1 MSSAL
6 LCADLALDNPFVFV
20 PQEKPDLLRK
30 RLPNLSKLAG
40 VTLGSRLEIRGA
52 PEIVLCTWSIAL
64 VVCVAQSLAE
74 GIRLRATSVRWLLVA
89 ALTAA

>member
-20 PQEKPDLLRK
+20 PQAKPDLLRK

-52 PEIVLCTWSIAL
+52 PDRDLRSGFFGSHQRAAGSNRSGYAASGNLCIGGHQR
-64 VVCVAQSLAE
+64 CF
-74 GIRLRATSVRWLLVA
+74 
-89 ALTAA
+89 